1 MLEKRTKYPLVN
13 LKLMFGKLM
22 ITGNI
27 IFLLAGVLEYIIF
40 QATPTLATAPEPSGF
55 GLPVSA
61 SGLIQLPYAA
71 MVIIFGLFAGVY
83 ISKKGPLRL
92 LIPGLI
98 IAVAS
103 VAILAAFHATFLGT
117 AISLAILGIG
127 FTLVITAANI
137 TMITTNPVQFTG
149 LISSTTTDLRVI
161 GGAIGP
167 IIAGTFMALFV
178 VPYEVG
184 GEVEYFPSPTA
195 FNIIFI
201 VALLVA
207 VAQGAFVLV
216 FRRNAAKVVSHPQ
229 TPGGA
234 AAA

>member
-1 MLEKRTKYPLVN
+1 V
-13 LKLMFGKLM
+13 
-22 ITGNI
+22 
-27 IFLLAGVLEYIIF
+27 
-40 QATPTLATAPEPSGF
+40 
-55 GLPVSA
+55 
-61 SGLIQLPYAA
+61 
-71 MVIIFGLFAGVY
+71 
-83 ISKKGPLRL
+83 
-92 LIPGLI
+92 
-98 IAVAS
+98 AV
-103 VAILAAFHATFLGT
+103 LAAFHATFLGT

-127 FTLVITAANI
+127 FTLVVTAANI
-137 TMITTNPVQFTG
+137 TMITSNPVQYTG

-184 GEVEYFPSPTA
+184 GQVEYYPSPTA

-207 VAQGAFVLV
+207 IAQGAFVLA
-216 FRRNAAKVVSHPQ
+216 FRRKATQVLSHPHA
-229 TPGGA
+229 PGGA

>member
-1 MLEKRTKYPLVN
+1 VN

-27 IFLLAGVLEYIIF
+27 IFLLAGVLEYLIF

-71 MVIIFGLFAGVY
+71 MVIIFGLFAGIY

-92 LIPGLI
+92 LIPGLVI
-98 IAVAS
+98 GVAS
-103 VAILAAFHATFLGT
+103 VALLAAFHATFLGT
-117 AISLAILGIG
+117 AIALAILGIG
-127 FTLVITAANI
+127 FTLVVTAANI
-137 TMITTNPVQFTG
+137 TMITSNPAHYTG
-149 LISSTTTDLRVI
+149 LISSTTTDMRVI

-167 IIAGTFMALFV
+167 IIAGTFMAIFV
-178 VPYEVG
+178 VPYEIG
-184 GEVEYFPSPTA
+184 GEVEYYPSPTA

-207 VAQGAFVLV
+207 LAQGVLV
-216 FRRNAAKVVSHPQ
+216 LMFRRNAAKLVSRAQ